1 MKKIYFLLVITAMVI
16 AASCN
21 NESSGNKELKEMNH
35 DEKEMKEMKMD
46 SLNMD
51 STTHKNQP

>member
-1 MKKIYFLLVITAMVI
+1 MKKNYFLLVITAMVI

-21 NESSGNKELKEMNH
+21 NDLSGIKDSKDMNH
-35 DEKEMKEMKMD
+35 NEKEMKEMKMD

-51 STTHKNQP
+51 STTHKKQP